1 MTVRH
6 IALGFL
12 FLNNFILRTS
22 EFILK
27 GSKTLNHKIQSMT
40 ILVTLVKGLWGKW
53 TEKKG
58 ITKIHCW
65 VCKIHLTWTYS
76 GGGERRKGIQ
86 WPPGLDVLPAQV
98 ASEWPL
104 CLYKRNCPSPS
115 RHSPTSVHSPPASP
129 ALKKRKSNIMQLPVS
144 LRLKLG
150 IL

>member
-40 ILVTLVKGLWGKW
+40 ILVTLVKGLWGKR

-76 GGGERRKGIQ
+76 GGGERRKGISGHLG
-86 WPPGLDVLPAQV
+86 WMSYLLKLPLSDPCV
-98 ASEWPL
+98 CTNVTVPL
-104 CLYKRNCPSPS
+104 QADILPQACILLLPLLHWKKGNLTLCNCPFLY
-115 RHSPTSVHSPPASP
+115 V
-129 ALKKRKSNIMQLPVS
+129 
-144 LRLKLG
+144 
-150 IL
+150 